1 MTQGYI
7 AIGYMC
13 NQKCSFCPCSKEE
26 KKYPI
31 PSLEELKQTIETMIT
46 ESGMDSIVVSGGEPT
61 IHPEFCEFIKF
72 LCEKKLNVTVLSNS
86 EKFSQT
92 DFLNKFLIMADPR
105 YVEIITTI
113 HSQVAVAHERV
124 NGSAG
129 SFERSIQGLRCLQSN
144 GFHVTVKHCITK
156 ENYKDLF
163 DFYNFVENTFPQDVD
178 MQICSIDYCGL
189 ADDTKYDYMV
199 VFPDL
204 EPYFEKMFDQ
214 YMEDIDSGSV
224 RHLYCI
230 NMPLCSMDPYY
241 WDFVAPKAKTYG
253 KYAAPTSTGES
264 DVMAG
269 EESFLGTFGKAC
281 ERCKVEMICAGTYRT
296 AFNYFGDKI
305 IKPYE

>member
-1 MTQGYI
+1 MDILDTAPFHDCFETVLHGTRLNIAGFISSQYISLLYSLLNQFFTQRTCYRDISDG
-7 AIGYMC
+7 ALALRLC
-13 NQKCSFCPCSKEE
+13 NQNRSFPFTIRCLYALHRPVNMDHIVFKRNI
-26 KKYPI
+26 I
-31 PSLEELKQTIETMIT
+31 P
-46 ESGMDSIVVSGGEPT
+46 VV
-61 IHPEFCEFIKF
+61 
-72 LCEKKLNVTVLSNS
+72 
-86 EKFSQT
+86 
-92 DFLNKFLIMADPR
+92 D
-105 YVEIITTI
+105 
-113 HSQVAVAHERV
+113 HERV

-129 SFERSIQGLRCLQSN
+129 SFERSVQGLRCLQSN

-156 ENYKDLF
+156 ENYKDLV

-214 YMEDIDSGSV
+214 YMADIDSGSV
-224 RHLYCI
+224 RHVYCI

-241 WDFVAPKAKTYG
+241 WDFVAPKAKAYG

>member
-1 MTQGYI
+1 
-7 AIGYMC
+7 
-13 NQKCSFCPCSKEE
+13 
-26 KKYPI
+26 
-31 PSLEELKQTIETMIT
+31 MIT

-61 IHPEFCEFIKF
+61 IHSEFCEFIKF

-113 HSQVAVAHERV
+113 HSEVAVDHERV

-163 DFYNFVENTFPQDVD
+163 NFYNFVENTFPQDVD

-214 YMEDIDSGSV
+214 YMADIDSGSV
-224 RHLYCI
+224 RHVYCI

-241 WDFVAPKAKTYG
+241 WDFVAPKAKAYG

-296 AFNYFGDKI
+296 AFNYFGDRI

>member
-1 MTQGYI
+1 
-7 AIGYMC
+7 
-13 NQKCSFCPCSKEE
+13 
-26 KKYPI
+26 
-31 PSLEELKQTIETMIT
+31 
-46 ESGMDSIVVSGGEPT
+46 
-61 IHPEFCEFIKF
+61 
-72 LCEKKLNVTVLSNS
+72 
-86 EKFSQT
+86 
-92 DFLNKFLIMADPR
+92 
-105 YVEIITTI
+105 
-113 HSQVAVAHERV
+113 
-124 NGSAG
+124 
-129 SFERSIQGLRCLQSN
+129 
-144 GFHVTVKHCITK
+144 
-156 ENYKDLF
+156 
-163 DFYNFVENTFPQDVD
+163 
-178 MQICSIDYCGL
+178 
-189 ADDTKYDYMV
+189 MV

-214 YMEDIDSGSV
+214 YMADIDSGSV

-296 AFNYFGDKI
+296 AFNYFGDRI

>member
-1 MTQGYI
+1 ML
-7 AIGYMC
+7 
-13 NQKCSFCPCSKEE
+13 ERR

-31 PSLEELKQTIETMIT
+31 PSLEELKQTIEIMIT

-72 LCEKKLNVTVLSNS
+72 LCEKKINVTVLSNS

-113 HSQVAVAHERV
+113 HSQVAVDHERV

-214 YMEDIDSGSV
+214 YMADIDSGSV

-296 AFNYFGDKI
+296 AFNYFGDRI

>member
-31 PSLEELKQTIETMIT
+31 PSLKELKQTIETMIT

-113 HSQVAVAHERV
+113 HSQVAVDHERV

-163 DFYNFVENTFPQDVD
+163 K
-178 MQICSIDYCGL
+178 L
-189 ADDTKYDYMV
+189 YM
-199 VFPDL
+199 
-204 EPYFEKMFDQ
+204 
-214 YMEDIDSGSV
+214 
-224 RHLYCI
+224 
-230 NMPLCSMDPYY
+230 
-241 WDFVAPKAKTYG
+241 
-253 KYAAPTSTGES
+253 
-264 DVMAG
+264 
-269 EESFLGTFGKAC
+269 SF
-281 ERCKVEMICAGTYRT
+281 
-296 AFNYFGDKI
+296 
-305 IKPYE
+305 